1 MEKFPEKKNT
11 ISGSFLRGLLVIVLI
26 GFAALPERADFTPK
40 HQNIPLT
47 APKTDDTINI
57 K

>member
-11 ISGSFLRGLLVIVLI
+11 ISGSFLRGLLVIVLV